1 SVPPGNRQ
9 KSAAQHPGS
18 SEQLS
23 LGVSISCT
31 MDGVNSASPGI
42 IIGKTADRLVKVE
55 KPTIPRSSSSGTSP
69 DHEVSMAK
77 AVAAELA
84 AAETGGTG
92 GGQNAVTD
100 EHLYQ
105 DPGSLKWKI
114 FEAVAKANG
123 QRAFET
129 YWTALHDFMHGWLP
143 RGGLDKA
150 LDASLGADN
159 LHLHNELILCLLNNA
174 RCRYLPA
181 DLVSQVPT
189 SFRGKVVHTTAA
201 VPPTASADTAEKP
214 PPPPPAIPR
223 RPSGLSN
230 GSGGGG
236 GNGAAAA
243 AAAAASLPFQGKRAE
258 GLLLNAEGY
267 AVDGSSLSAAPLK
280 TEFGSVDKPATQA
293 PGVAKLET
301 TAARSGLTA
310 AVAPSAGDDAVLS
323 PGGERRRD
331 DDRIPRGDQGERGGV
346 DCLVEAELLSRDAQL
361 LEDEIEASFG
371 TDSDLWHPWSSREE
385 WGSGRLERSSSQG
398 VKRPAPLSQE
408 TNSKGCYTNERDTKS
423 LKTEGGVAAAAAGG
437 GGPAANGALHCPVR
451 PPPPPPA
458 RALAS
463 LKGAAPALEQAAARA
478 AAEQLSP
485 SHRSQRVPGAR
496 ALAPFLQA
504 VTASQK
510 MKVSHEVCRVM
521 TAGVKEYLR
530 RIIEACLVNARDG
543 RRGGKVAVT
552 AGVRGIPP
560 AANPS
565 KASNGAVA
573 PPQSGVKKQVA
584 AASPGTTVPTVAS
597 TLMSPAARAPAPAPA
612 ARGVGGGASGGGV
625 LTPGHLQSA
634 LETTPRLVG
643 PPSSTRAQWR
653 RVATYAAAGG
663 GVHQLPGM
671 GVGGIARS
679 SGPAL

>member
-1 SVPPGNRQ
+1 
-9 KSAAQHPGS
+9 
-18 SEQLS
+18 
-23 LGVSISCT
+23 
-31 MDGVNSASPGI
+31 
-42 IIGKTADRLVKVE
+42 
-55 KPTIPRSSSSGTSP
+55 
-69 DHEVSMAK
+69 
-77 AVAAELA
+77 
-84 AAETGGTG
+84 
-92 GGQNAVTD
+92 
-100 EHLYQ
+100 
-105 DPGSLKWKI
+105 
-114 FEAVAKANG
+114 
-123 QRAFET
+123 
-129 YWTALHDFMHGWLP
+129 MHGWLP

-181 DLVSQVPT
+181 DLVSQVPA

-201 VPPTASADTAEKP
+201 VPPAASAATAEKL

-223 RPSGLSN
+223 RPVPVLNSGSSGSSPPCGKSGLSN
-230 GSGGGG
+230 GGGGGGG
-236 GNGAAAA
+236 GNSATAAAA
-243 AAAAASLPFQGKRAE
+243 AAPLPFQGKRAE
-258 GLLLNAEGY
+258 GLLLNAQGY
-267 AVDGSSLSAAPLK
+267 EVDSSLSAAPLK
-280 TEFGSVDKPATQA
+280 TEFGSVDKPATQV

-301 TAARSGLTA
+301 TVARSGLTA
-310 AVAPSAGDDAVLS
+310 AVATSAGDDAVSS

-331 DDRIPRGDQGERGGV
+331 DDRIPRGERRGV
-346 DCLVEAELLSRDAQL
+346 DCLIEAELLSRDAQL

-371 TDSDLWHPWSSREE
+371 TGSDLWHPWSSREE
-385 WGSGRLERSSSQG
+385 WGSGRLERSSSRG

-408 TNSKGCYTNERDTKS
+408 TSSADCYANERDTKS
-423 LKTEGGVAAAAAGG
+423 LKTEGGLAAAAAGG
-437 GGPAANGALHCPVR
+437 GGSAANGALHCPGECRLGPSVLEDSTTAR
-451 PPPPPPA
+451 PPPP
-458 RALAS
+458 
-463 LKGAAPALEQAAARA
+463 ARA

-552 AGVRGIPP
+552 AVVRGMPR
-560 AANPS
+560 AVNPS
-565 KASNGAVA
+565 RASNGA
-573 PPQSGVKKQVA
+573 GDVKKQVA
-584 AASPGTTVPTVAS
+584 AASPRTTTPTAAS
-597 TLMSPAARAPAPAPA
+597 TLMSPPAPTPAPATATA
-612 ARGVGGGASGGGV
+612 ARGVGGEASGGGV
-625 LTPGHLQSA
+625 LTPGHLQTA

-643 PPSSTRAQWR
+643 PQSSTRAQWR

-663 GVHQLPGM
+663 GVHQLPGTEVRGM
-671 GVGGIARS
+671 TKS

>member
-1 SVPPGNRQ
+1 
-9 KSAAQHPGS
+9 
-18 SEQLS
+18 
-23 LGVSISCT
+23 
-31 MDGVNSASPGI
+31 MDGVNSPSPGI
-42 IIGKTADRLVKVE
+42 IIGKNSDRLVKVE
-55 KPTIPRSSSSGTSP
+55 QPTVPRSSNTGSSA
-69 DHEVSMAK
+69 DHGVSMAE

-129 YWTALHDFMHGWLP
+129 YWSALRDFMHGWLS
-143 RGGLDKA
+143 RGGLDEA

-181 DLVSQVPT
+181 DLVSQVPA

-201 VPPTASADTAEKP
+201 VPPAASTATAEKP

-223 RPSGLSN
+223 RPVPVLNGGSSGSSPPCGNSGLSN
-230 GSGGGG
+230 
-236 GNGAAAA
+236 

-267 AVDGSSLSAAPLK
+267 AVDGGSLSAAPLK
-280 TEFGSVDKPATQA
+280 TEYGSVEKPATQA
-293 PGVAKLET
+293 PGVAKLEA

-310 AVAPSAGDDAVLS
+310 AVTPSAGDDAVSS
-323 PGGERRRD
+323 PEGERRRD
-331 DDRIPRGDQGERGGV
+331 DDRIPRGERGGV

-371 TDSDLWHPWSSREE
+371 TGSDLWHPWSSREE
-385 WGSGRLERSSSQG
+385 WGSGRLERSSSRG

-408 TNSKGCYTNERDTKS
+408 TDSTGCYANERDAKY
-423 LKTEGGVAAAAAGG
+423 LKTESEVAAAAAGG
-437 GGPAANGALHCPVR
+437 GGSAANGALHC
-451 PPPPPPA
+451 A
-458 RALAS
+458 
-463 LKGAAPALEQAAARA
+463 GAAPALEQAPARA

-521 TAGVKEYLR
+521 TAGVK
-530 RIIEACLVNARDG
+530 DG
-543 RRGGKVAVT
+543 M
-552 AGVRGIPP
+552 PP
-560 AANPS
+560 AVNPS

-573 PPQSGVKKQVA
+573 PPTGGVKKQVA
-584 AASPGTTVPTVAS
+584 AASPVTTTPTAAS
-597 TLMSPAARAPAPAPA
+597 TLMSSPSPAPAPAPA
-612 ARGVGGGASGGGV
+612 AREVVGEASRGGV
-625 LTPGHLQSA
+625 LTPGHLQLA

-663 GVHQLPGM
+663 GVHQLPGT
-671 GVGGIARS
+671 GIRGTARS

>member
-1 SVPPGNRQ
+1 
-9 KSAAQHPGS
+9 
-18 SEQLS
+18 
-23 LGVSISCT
+23 
-31 MDGVNSASPGI
+31 MDGVSSASPRI

-55 KPTIPRSSSSGTSP
+55 QPTVPRSSSSGSSA
-69 DHEVSMAK
+69 DHGVSMAE

-92 GGQNAVTD
+92 GGPNAVTD

-105 DPGSLKWKI
+105 DPASLKWKI

-129 YWTALHDFMHGWLP
+129 YWSALRDFMHGWLP
-143 RGGLDKA
+143 RGGLDEA

-181 DLVSQVPT
+181 DLVSQVPA
-189 SFRGKVVHTTAA
+189 SFRGKVVHATAA
-201 VPPTASADTAEKP
+201 APPAAAAAAAAAAGKP
-214 PPPPPAIPR
+214 SSPAIPR
-223 RPSGLSN
+223 RHSGLSN

-236 GNGAAAA
+236 GNGAT

-258 GLLLNAEGY
+258 GLLLNAEGC
-267 AVDGSSLSAAPLK
+267 AVDGSGLSAAPVK
-280 TEFGSVDKPATQA
+280 NEFGSGAKPATQA

-301 TAARSGLTA
+301 TAARSGLTS
-310 AVAPSAGDDAVLS
+310 AVAPSVGDDAVSS

-331 DDRIPRGDQGERGGV
+331 DDRIPRGERGGV

-371 TDSDLWHPWSSREE
+371 TGSDLWHPWSSREE
-385 WGSGRLERSSSQG
+385 WGSGRLERSSSRG

-408 TNSKGCYTNERDTKS
+408 TNSTGCYANERDTKS
-423 LKTEGGVAAAAAGG
+423 LKTEGGVAAAGG
-437 GGPAANGALHCPVR
+437 GGSAANGALHCPEPR
-451 PPPPPPA
+451 SMT
-458 RALAS
+458 REM
-463 LKGAAPALEQAAARA
+463 KGAAPALEQAPARA

-543 RRGGKVAVT
+543 RRRGKVEVK

-573 PPQSGVKKQVA
+573 PPPGGVKKQVG
-584 AASPGTTVPTVAS
+584 AASPGTTTPTAAS
-597 TLMSPAARAPAPAPA
+597 TLMSPPAPAPAPAPA
-612 ARGVGGGASGGGV
+612 ARGVGGGGSGGGV
-625 LTPGHLQSA
+625 LTPRHLQSA

-663 GVHQLPGM
+663 GVHQLPGT
-671 GVGGIARS
+671 GVRGIARS
-679 SGPAL
+679 YGPASL

>member
-1 SVPPGNRQ
+1 
-9 KSAAQHPGS
+9 
-18 SEQLS
+18 
-23 LGVSISCT
+23 
-31 MDGVNSASPGI
+31 
-42 IIGKTADRLVKVE
+42 
-55 KPTIPRSSSSGTSP
+55 
-69 DHEVSMAK
+69 MAE

-105 DPGSLKWKI
+105 DPASLKWKI

-129 YWTALHDFMHGWLP
+129 YWSALRDFMHGWLP
-143 RGGLDKA
+143 RGGLDEA

-181 DLVSQVPT
+181 DLVSQVPA

-201 VPPTASADTAEKP
+201 APPAAAAAAAAAAEKP
-214 PPPPPAIPR
+214 PPAAIPR
-223 RPSGLSN
+223 RPVPVLNGSNSGSSPCGKSGLSN

-236 GNGAAAA
+236 GNDAIA

-267 AVDGSSLSAAPLK
+267 AVDGSGLSAAPVK
-280 TEFGSVDKPATQA
+280 TEFGSGAKPATQA

-301 TAARSGLTA
+301 TAARSGLTS
-310 AVAPSAGDDAVLS
+310 AVAPSAGDDAVSS

-331 DDRIPRGDQGERGGV
+331 DDRIPRGERGGV

-371 TDSDLWHPWSSREE
+371 TGSDLWHPWSSREE

-408 TNSKGCYTNERDTKS
+408 TNSTGCYANERDTKS
-423 LKTEGGVAAAAAGG
+423 LKTEGGVAAAGG
-437 GGPAANGALHCPVR
+437 GGSAANGALYCPEPR
-451 PPPPPPA
+451 STT
-458 RALAS
+458 REM
-463 LKGAAPALEQAAARA
+463 KGAAPALEQAAARA

-543 RRGGKVAVT
+543 RRRGKVEVK
-552 AGVRGIPP
+552 AGVRGIAP

-573 PPQSGVKKQVA
+573 PPPGGVKKQVG
-584 AASPGTTVPTVAS
+584 AASPGATTPTAAA
-597 TLMSPAARAPAPAPA
+597 TLMSPPAPAPA
-612 ARGVGGGASGGGV
+612 ARGVGGGGSGGGV

-663 GVHQLPGM
+663 GVPQLPGT
-671 GVGGIARS
+671 GVRGIGWS
-679 SGPAL
+679 FVPPSFY